1 MKYLSIDT
9 ETTGIDP
16 EFNQILSV
24 GIIIEDSSNPLPYEQ
39 LPKFH
44 CAIKYDEVYGSLFA
58 LNMNKELI
66 SSINSYM
73 IAKTDAERQS
83 IEKETGMIFL
93 HKNEVVKHI
102 MYFLYDNG
110 FVPRPNVDDLSHAAI
125 SNSYTQFKGN
135 LYPIIH
141 PNMEKIYLT
150 CAGKNFGTFDKRFL
164 EKLPHW
170 KEVFGIHSRTLDP
183 AILYVDWETDK
194 VIPSMIDCKTRAGV
208 PGAVTHNALED
219 AWDVVQLLRK
229 KYGTLNY

>member
-1 MKYLSIDT
+1 MKYLSIDV

-24 GIIIEDSSNPLPYEQ
+24 GIIIEDSANPLPFEE

-73 IAKTDAERQS
+73 IAKTQTERDK
-83 IEKETGMIFL
+83 IENETGMIFL
-93 HKNEVVKHI
+93 HKNEVVNEISK
-102 MYFLYDNG
+102 FVTSNG
-110 FVPRPNVDDLSHAAI
+110 FTLDMN
-125 SNSYTQFKGN
+125 YG
-135 LYPIIH
+135 
-141 PNMEKIYLT
+141 KIYLT

-164 EKLPHW
+164 EKLPYW
-170 KEVFGIHSRTLDP
+170 KDVFGIHSRTLDP
-183 AILYVDWETDK
+183 GILYIDWINDT
-194 VIPSMIDCKTRAGV
+194 VAPSMNECKVRAEL
-208 PGAVTHNALED
+208 PGDVTHNALED

-229 KYGTLNY
+229 KY

>member
-24 GIIIEDSSNPLPYEQ
+24 GIIIEDSSNPLPFDE

-44 CAIKYDEVYGSLFA
+44 CAIKYDEVYGSIFA

-73 IAKTDAERQS
+73 IAKTQTERDK
-83 IEKETGMIFL
+83 IENETGMIFL

-110 FVPRPNVDDLSHAAI
+110 YVNLPKYVDDLSHAALADSFTS
-125 SNSYTQFKGN
+125 SNQRM
-135 LYPIIH
+135 YPIIK
-141 PNMEKIYLT
+141 PNMDRIYLT

-183 AILYVDWETDK
+183 GILYVDWINDT
-194 VIPSMIDCKTRAGV
+194 VAPSMNECKVRAEL
-208 PGAVTHNALED
+208 PGDVTHNALED

-229 KYGTLNY
+229 KY

>member
-24 GIIIEDSSNPLPYEQ
+24 GIIIEDSANPLPYEQ

-66 SSINSYM
+66 GSINSYM
-73 IAKTDAERQS
+73 IAKTQAERDK
-83 IEKETGMIFL
+83 IENETGMIFL

-110 FVPRPNVDDLSHAAI
+110 YVNLPKYVDDLSHAALAD
-125 SNSYTQFKGN
+125 SFTSLNQRM
-135 LYPIIH
+135 YPIIK
-141 PNMEKIYLT
+141 PNMERIYLT

-170 KEVFGIHSRTLDP
+170 KEV
-183 AILYVDWETDK
+183 
-194 VIPSMIDCKTRAGV
+194 
-208 PGAVTHNALED
+208 
-219 AWDVVQLLRK
+219 
-229 KYGTLNY
+229 

>member
-1 MKYLSIDT
+1 MRYLSIDV

-24 GIIIEDSSNPLPYEQ
+24 GIIIEDSTNPLPYEQ

-58 LNMNKELI
+58 LNMNKDLI
-66 SSINSYM
+66 ETIVQYST
-73 IAKTDAERQS
+73 AKNQD
-83 IEKETGMIFL
+83 EKNDIVNMTGMQFL

-110 FVPRPNVDDLSHAAI
+110 FVQFPNLDDLSHAAI
-125 SNSYTQFKGN
+125 SNSFTRHNGT

-183 AILYVDWETDK
+183 AILYVDWESDK
-194 VIPSMIDCKTRAGV
+194 IIPSMIECKTRAGV
-208 PGAVTHNALED
+208 PGIVTHNALED

-229 KYGTLNY
+229 KYGTFNN